1 MPIINKY
8 DDPPPIEEST
18 RRDLILGSAIP
29 LAFGGILAFFL
40 LRFLW
45 GRFSGAGAWVAL
57 GFLAL
62 CEFVICRV
70 AWRNIREL
78 LRRRH
83 SSHDD
88 TTA

>member
-1 MPIINKY
+1 MPLLNKY

-29 LAFGGILAFFL
+29 LTFGAMLAFFL

-57 GFLAL
+57 GILVL
-62 CEFVICRV
+62 SEFFILRV
-70 AWRNIREL
+70 AWQNLREL

-88 TTA
+88 PTA